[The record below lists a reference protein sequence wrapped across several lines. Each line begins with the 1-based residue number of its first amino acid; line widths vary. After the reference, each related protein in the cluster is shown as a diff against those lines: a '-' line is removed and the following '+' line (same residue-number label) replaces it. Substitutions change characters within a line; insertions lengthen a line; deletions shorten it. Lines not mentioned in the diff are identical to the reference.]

1 MPHHH
6 PARIGDG
13 GNGAVLVVSVGDGL
27 GYRADGALLGQDVAL
42 GVIAP
47 GRGDNARIRFSA
59 GG

>member
-1 MPHHH
+1 M
-6 PARIGDG
+6 
-13 GNGAVLVVSVGDGL
+13 VVSVGDGL